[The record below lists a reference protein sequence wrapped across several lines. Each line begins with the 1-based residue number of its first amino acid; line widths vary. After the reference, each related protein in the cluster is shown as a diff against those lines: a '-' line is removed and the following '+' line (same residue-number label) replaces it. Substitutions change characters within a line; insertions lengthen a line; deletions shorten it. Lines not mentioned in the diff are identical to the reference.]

1 VIYFEIGHRP
11 YSSVVC
17 ALGAKSRN
25 LLKKRI
31 ARNALVAFA
40 AFFQDLFE
48 PQQSVH
54 RCPAKFGAGLRPVGS
69 LAWDG
74 QDRALATGFTHKLG
88 SAPSENA
95 TLALRSVSTSFAP
108 LAGDT
113 TLALFPAN

>member
-1 VIYFEIGHRP
+1 MIYFEIGHRT

-25 LLKKRI
+25 LREKRI
-31 ARNALVAFA
+31 ARNAPVAFT

-48 PQQSVH
+48 PQQSGH
-54 RCPAKFGAGLRPVGS
+54 RCPAQFGAGLRPVGS

-74 QDRALATGFTHKLG
+74 QDRALATGFTHKPG